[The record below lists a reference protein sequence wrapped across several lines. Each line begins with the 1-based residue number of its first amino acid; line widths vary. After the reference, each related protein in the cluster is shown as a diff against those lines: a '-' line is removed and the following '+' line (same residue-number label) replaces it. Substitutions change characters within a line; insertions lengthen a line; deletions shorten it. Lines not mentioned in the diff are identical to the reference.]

1 MSLLISDKMYKFLV
15 ATPNEKL
22 PFILPDIL
30 KSKALHIE
38 TKTSPEF
45 SNIKDLSDIIE
56 FFESEF
62 NEKFPEEE
70 KLLNYDDIEIEI
82 KHIYNK
88 YQTLSIATKRLD
100 KRTKIIQNFSAF
112 FEIYPKAASILKKE
126 YLFFII
132 DRKDINI
139 MNEYIDKYQLLG
151 TYEEFK
157 DYVVYFL
164 VSMEKTTKN
173 IIYDIV
179 NELGGYHFFNIVKFA
194 KERDLFDAIETK
206 KWALI
211 DAKRGFNLKFIHFK
225 DDIRKKMGQYKFAL
239 RFYREVD
246 KFKAGVYEGNYVS
259 IFSGWL
265 PEDKIKSFE
274 TVLKK
279 HDLYYELYQEKFGK
293 KEIPVQFST
302 SKILAPFNELIKQ
315 YGNPRYGFINPLI
328 IFTMIYT
335 VLFGFMFGDMGHG
348 GVIFLF
354 GVLMLFSPLYKKYAA
369 LALILGSSSIIFGF
383 LFGSFFGKEEIINPL
398 LFKPVANFQT
408 IMIIVIFAG
417 IFINIIGMLF
427 NIYQKIVQ
435 KDHFEMIFGEWG
447 LLSLV
452 FYLELLIIP
461 GLIFMKKI
469 PTKFGITLLICLII
483 IEILIKVFWTIRKEG
498 LESGM
503 IQTILISIWFIE
515 FLSNTLSFIR
525 VAAFLLA
532 HVALSSACYMIIK
545 GVNMDR
551 FSSILL
557 LIIWNAFVILL
568 EGLVVFVQS
577 MRLNFYE
584 FFSKFFT
591 ADGIEYDPL
600 KI

>member
-1 MSLLISDKMYKFLV
+1 MYKFLV

-30 KSKALHIE
+30 KSRALHIE

-179 NELGGYHFFNIVKFA
+179 NELGGHHFFNIVKFA

-225 DDIRKKMGQYKFAL
+225 DDIRKKMGRYKFAL

-328 IFTMIYT
+328 IFTIIYT

-469 PTKFGITLLICLII
+469 PTRFGIILLICLII